1 MMKQFFISLFAIIF
15 IAIISLFCY
24 QYGEKKGYQK
34 GFDVGYSYQCRTTT
48 QDNPLDDEN
57 HFTDKRDGQRYKKV
71 KIGDQIWMAE
81 NLSFKTDKSVCF
93 KHTESNCKPYGRFY
107 PWNEAMISCPAG
119 WHLPN
124 DNEVNQLIAF
134 LGDMA
139 GQKLKSAS
147 TWNGIDFVGFNGLS
161 AGNFLPADYIGKQE
175 DAFTGF
181 GDDASFWSA
190 TQNDDLR
197 ANGWS
202 LKHDRTS
209 VVKFWANKVTGHTV
223 RCIKD

>member
-1 MMKQFFISLFAIIF
+1 MMKHFFISLFAIIF

-139 GQKLKSAS
+139 GQKLKSS
-147 TWNGIDFVGFNGLS
+147 NSWNGIDFVGFNGLS
-161 AGNFLPADYIGKQE
+161 SGVFLPADYIGKKE
-175 DAFTGF
+175 DEFASF
-181 GDDASFWSA
+181 GNSASFWSA
-190 TQNDDLR
+190 TQHDELR

-202 LKHDRTS
+202 LEHDRTS
-209 VVKFWANKVTGHTV
+209 VVKFWANKVTGHSV